1 MLTVFTL
8 AILVLTMDT
17 GCSHFRLDPIIG
29 PETDTAFVKTVGEA
43 LMVELCKQSPGWAIA
58 TKNYVEQVLLPKLD
72 NPATDTTIGLADEI
86 ALGLNLLLDE
96 IPMTDQW
103 RETIKSIIR
112 LATGVSQ
119 PGVTMTEYEKAVLRA
134 FGEGLLAGYSK

>member
-1 MLTVFTL
+1 LIVIVVWATWAT
-8 AILVLTMDT
+8 IET
-17 GCSHFRLDPIIG
+17 GCSRFSIEPIIG
-29 PETDTAFVKTVGEA
+29 ETTDTAFVKAVGEN
-43 LMVELCKQSPGWAIA
+43 LMVKLQEQSPEWAVA
-58 TKNYVEQVLLPKLD
+58 TKNYVEQVLLPKLND
-72 NPATDTTIGLADEI
+72 PATDATIGLADEI